1 MPVTEFSLEGKRA
14 MVIAG
19 SRGVG
24 KGVALAFADAG
35 ADVAVSGLTTTN
47 AEKVAQ
53 EIKAMGRQS
62 AAYGADATK
71 GEPME
76 KLAEQVI
83 REFGPLDVVVNCLGD
98 HITAVVAKR
107 PGREERVADEKLWH
121 TIIDVNMTEAFL
133 GCHYFGP
140 HLLERKQGTIINI
153 SAMHANRVRPGFV
166 PYASSKAGLNHFTIG
181 VALEWA
187 PYGVTCNCIAPGI
200 FPDPENRPQGA
211 AAAQGPI
218 AGAAQRIPLRRTG
231 VMREVGLL
239 AVYLA
244 SDAAKY
250 ITGQTVFMDGGLSIA
265 PQEPDI

>member
-1 MPVTEFSLEGKRA
+1 MPPTEFFLEGKRA

-19 SRGVG
+19 SRGIG

-71 GEPME
+71 GKPME

-107 PGREERVADEKLWH
+107 PGREERVADEELWH

-153 SAMHANRVRPGFV
+153 MRRWLRRLDFDAEVAPV
-166 PYASSKAGLNHFTIG
+166 GLNAG
-181 VALEWA
+181 PSARGAQVVEDS
-187 PYGVTCNCIAPGI
+187 V
-200 FPDPENRPQGA
+200 RRMA
-211 AAAQGPI
+211 AASRQPVVIVGHSR
-218 AGAAQRIPLRRTG
+218 GGQHGRVAAVRAP
-231 VMREVGLL
+231 E
-239 AVYLA
+239 A
-244 SDAAKY
+244 S
-250 ITGQTVFMDGGLSIA
+250 
-265 PQEPDI
+265 